1 MEHNPGAVILS
12 TDDYFTCTG
21 YYQFDP
27 GALAEAHEWN
37 HKRGKDRILT
47 RLYAGLAIYRS
58 FFLHQTSL
66 PTEKNFKIDHIIVA
80 SALIV
85 YSGNQAEHEHS
96 TKKLLK

>member
-66 PTEKNFKIDHIIVA
+66 HTEKKI
-80 SALIV
+80 S
-85 YSGNQAEHEHS
+85 
-96 TKKLLK
+96 K